1 MPGTVAC
8 GVCFGL
14 EFLLILVWRVLLV
27 MRNKRRAKRLEELG
41 ISEEER
47 VERGKQ
53 LGEQDA
59 TDFENIYV
67 SFIVQFGF
75 PKGMLTSLSS
85 SDIPCSLLRG
95 QMCVVLQEV
104 HVSVR
109 IGCRVGPRL
118 ACFLDASDPAASP
131 AVDKDV

>member
-27 MRNKRRAKRLEELG
+27 MRNKRRAKRLQELG

-67 SFIVQFGF
+67 SLD
-75 PKGMLTSLSS
+75 PDLPPLESKLTTLSS
-85 SDIPCSLLRG
+85 SDIPCNS
-95 QMCVVLQEV
+95 CVKS
-104 HVSVR
+104 HCKKGAR
-109 IGCRVGPRL
+109 GCRVGPGL
-118 ACFLDASDPAASP
+118 ACFLGRVGIRIEKHPRAYSIE
-131 AVDKDV
+131 V